1 MKLRGFL
8 GTGLIVVAAL
18 AQTQPPAQVAPDQTA
33 APKQPEVV
41 LKATTRLVQV
51 SVIVQKHGEPVA
63 DLKKEDFQLREN
75 GKVQKIDLFNVE
87 ATNKAMLPKAAAPLP
102 PGIYTNELAQR
113 PGTPA
118 SVTIILLDNNNTNL
132 ERQMYAR
139 QQVLKY
145 LQTIKPE
152 DRIGIYRLGGGLKVL
167 HSYTTDSADLVALLA
182 NYKGKD
188 IPDLS
193 KNATGALDGEMV
205 QINQFF
211 NPPGASGMEHD
222 FYTIDRVKG
231 TLKAIEFIANNLSS
245 LPGRKNLIWVSGG
258 FPNQINLL
266 NFKDSTRIQAD
277 FTPEIRS
284 CIRAM
289 NNANL
294 SIYPVDSRALMTDP
308 RFSAE
313 HQKIDTRPNMKAP
326 IGVNNQETMEELAS
340 GTGGHAYYNTND
352 LKKAIGDAV
361 DDSRVVYTLGFYPS
375 DEAFDGKFH
384 KLEVKVTDQSG
395 LSLRYRKGYF
405 DSPQTPVD
413 TQTAM
418 TELKDAVWS
427 PLDSTALGL
436 IIAAKAD
443 PKNPTQLNMAV
454 EVEPKSISLEPQGD
468 RWAGRLDILFIQKND
483 KGQQF
488 DGVDETV
495 SLNLTRENY
504 DKLIQ
509 HGFVFRKSVNMAA
522 QAKMVRVIVRDAPSG
537 AMGSVTIPFNQ
548 LTH

>member
-1 MKLRGFL
+1 MKIK
-8 GTGLIVVAAL
+8 GLAGAALLVVAAL
-18 AQTQPPAQVAPDQTA
+18 AQTPPPTTTQA
-33 APKQPEVV
+33 ATPATQPEVV

-51 SVIVQKHGEPVA
+51 SVIVQRHGQPVA

-75 GKVQKIDLFNVE
+75 GKPQKIDLFNVE
-87 ATNKAMLPKAAAPLP
+87 ATEKATLPQAAKPLP

-118 SVTIILLDNNNTNL
+118 SVTIILLDTTNTKL
-132 ERQMYAR
+132 TDQLIAR

-152 DRIGIYRLGGGLKVL
+152 DHIGIYRFSGGLKVL
-167 HSYTTDSADLVALLA
+167 HSYTTDSSDLVALLGS
-182 NYKGKD
+182 YKGKD

-193 KNATGALDGEMV
+193 KNATGTLDGELV

-211 NPPGASGMEHD
+211 NAAGSSGAERD

-231 TLKAIEFIANNLSS
+231 TLKAIEFIANNLAD

-266 NFKDSTRIQAD
+266 NFKDPTRIQED
-277 FTPEIRS
+277 FTPEIRA

-294 SIYPVDSRALMTDP
+294 SIYPVDSRGLMTDH

-313 HQKIDTRPNMKAP
+313 NQKIDLKNNLRAP
-326 IGVNNQETMEELAS
+326 IGTNNQETMNELAN
-340 GTGGHAYYNTND
+340 GTGGKAYYNTND
-352 LKKAIGDAV
+352 LKRAIADAV
-361 DDSRVVYTLGFYPS
+361 DDSRVVYTLGFYPT

-405 DSPQTPVD
+405 DSPESPVD
-413 TQTAM
+413 SRTAM
-418 TELKDAVWS
+418 NELRDAVWS
-427 PLDSTALGL
+427 PLDSTGVGVVM
-436 IIAAKAD
+436 AAKSD
-443 PKNPTQLNMAV
+443 PKDPTLINMAV
-454 EVEPKSISLEPQGD
+454 QVEPKNISLQPNGD
-468 RWAGRLDILFIQKND
+468 RWAGRLDLLFIQKND

-488 DGVDETV
+488 NGVEETV
-495 SLNLTRENY
+495 TLNLSRENY
-504 DKLIQ
+504 DKLVKN
-509 HGFVFRKSVNMAA
+509 GFVYRKSVNMAS
-522 QAKMVRVIVRDAPSG
+522 QAKMIKVIVRDAPSG
-537 AMGSVTIPFNQ
+537 TMGSITVPFSQ
-548 LTH
+548 LAH

>member
-1 MKLRGFL
+1 MKLKNLMGI
-8 GTGLIVVAAL
+8 GLIVVAAL
-18 AQTQPPAQVAPDQTA
+18 AQTPPADVT
-33 APKQPEVV
+33 PKQPEVV

-51 SVIVQKHGEPVA
+51 SVIVQRHAQPVA

-75 GKVQKIDLFNVE
+75 GKVQKIDLFSVE
-87 ATNKAMLPKAAAPLP
+87 ATDKATLPKAASPLP
-102 PGIYTNELAQR
+102 PGIYTNELTQR
-113 PGTPA
+113 PGSPA

-132 ERQMYAR
+132 ERQMFAR

-152 DRIGIYRLGGGLKVL
+152 DRIGIYRLAGGLKVL

-182 NYKGKD
+182 NYKGKE

-193 KNATGALDGEMV
+193 KNATGALDGELV

-211 NPPGASGMEHD
+211 NAPGSSGMERD

-231 TLKAIEFIANNLSS
+231 TLKAIEFIADNLASM
-245 LPGRKNLIWVSGG
+245 PGRKNLIWVSGG

-266 NFKDSTRIQAD
+266 NFKDPTRIQAD
-277 FTPEIRS
+277 FTGDIRS

-294 SIYPVDSRALMTDP
+294 SIYPVDSRGLMTDR

-313 HQKIDTRPNMKAP
+313 HQKVNLRPTAKAP
-326 IGVNNQETMEELAS
+326 IGVNNQETMDELAS
-340 GTGGHAYYNTND
+340 GTGGRAYYNTND
-352 LKKAIGDAV
+352 LKKAIADAV

-405 DSPQTPVD
+405 DAPQTPVD

-418 TELKDAVWS
+418 SDMKDAVWS
-427 PLDSTALGL
+427 PLDSTAMGV
-436 IIAAKAD
+436 IVAAKPD
-443 PKNPTQLNMAV
+443 PKNPTLLNMAV
-454 EVEPKSISLEPQGD
+454 QVEPKSISLEPQAD

-488 DGVDETV
+488 DGQDATV

-504 DKLIQ
+504 DKMIQ
-509 HGFVFRKSVNMAA
+509 HGFVFRKSVNMSA
-522 QAKMVRVIVRDAPSG
+522 QAKLIRIIVRDAPSG

>member
-1 MKLRGFL
+1 MKIKAVV
-8 GTGLIVVAAL
+8 GTGFMMVAAL
-18 AQTQPPAQVAPDQTA
+18 AQTPPPPAQSTTPPT
-33 APKQPEVV
+33 QPEVV

-51 SVIVQKHGEPVA
+51 SVIVQRHGQPVA

-75 GKVQKIDLFNVE
+75 GKPQKIDLFNVE
-87 ATNKAMLPKAAAPLP
+87 ATDKATLPQTAKPLP

-118 SVTIILLDNNNTNL
+118 SVTIILLDTTNTKL
-132 ERQMYAR
+132 TDQMIAR

-152 DRIGIYRLGGGLKVL
+152 DHIGIYRYSGGLKVL
-167 HSYTTDSADLVALLA
+167 HSYTTDSADLVAMLA
-182 NYKGKD
+182 NFKGKD

-193 KNATGALDGEMV
+193 QNATGALDGELV
-205 QINQFF
+205 QVNQFF
-211 NPPGASGMEHD
+211 NQAGSTGAERD

-231 TLKAIEFIANNLSS
+231 TLKAIEFIANNVAD

-266 NFKDSTRIQAD
+266 NFKDPTRIQED

-294 SIYPVDSRALMTDP
+294 SIYPVDSRGLMTDN

-313 HQKIDTRPNMKAP
+313 RQKIDLKPNMRAP
-326 IGVNNQETMEELAS
+326 IGVNNQETMNELAN
-340 GTGGHAYYNTND
+340 GTGGKAYYNTND
-352 LKKAIGDAV
+352 LKKAIAEAV
-361 DDSRVVYTLGFYPS
+361 DDSRVVYTLGFYPT

-384 KLEVKVTDQSG
+384 KLEVKVADQNG

-405 DSPQTPVD
+405 DAPESPID
-413 TQTAM
+413 SKTAVA
-418 TELKDAVWS
+418 ELRDAVWS
-427 PLDSTALGL
+427 PLDSTGVGVVM
-436 IIAAKAD
+436 AAKTD
-443 PKNPTQLNMAV
+443 PKDPTLLNMAV
-454 EVEPKSISLEPQGD
+454 QVEPKNISLEPQGD
-468 RWAGRLDILFIQKND
+468 RWAGRLDILFVQKND

-488 DGVDETV
+488 NGVEETV
-495 SLNLTRENY
+495 TLNLTRESY
-504 DKLIQ
+504 EKLTKN
-509 HGFVFRKSVNMAA
+509 GFVFRKSVNMSAM
-522 QAKMVRVIVRDAPSG
+522 AKNIKVIVRDAPSG
-537 AMGSVTIPFNQ
+537 TMGSVTVPFAQ